1 MKRYIFKN
9 NSKYNGHMMDVINSL
24 GGKELDYNWLI
35 TDIETYFL
43 DDDYLFLPTKELLD
57 LIEKNN
63 DPQWIWGVFSAIPKK
78 YSKEE
83 VLKYDFPFANNHR
96 DLWKKAII
104 QHPLADIEIISYD
117 SSFLT
122 IVSKSDK
129 YIDMLRKTF
138 PSLKEDEYV

>member
-9 NSKYNGHMMDVINSL
+9 NNDYNGFMREVLDSL
-24 GGKELDYNWLI
+24 GGKGLDYNWLI

-43 DDDYLFLPTKELLD
+43 DNEYLFVSAKELLD

-63 DPQWIWGVFSAIPKK
+63 DHQWIWGVFSAIPKK

-83 VLKYDFPFANNHR
+83 VLKYDYPYANGHKA
-96 DLWKKAII
+96 LWKEAII
-104 QHPLADIEIISYD
+104 QHPLADIEIISFD

-122 IVSKSDK
+122 ISIIIFIK
-129 YIDMLRKTF
+129 
-138 PSLKEDEYV
+138 

>member
-1 MKRYIFKN
+1 MKRYVFKN
-9 NSKYNGHMMDVINSL
+9 NNDFNGYMMEVLNSL
-24 GGKELDYNWLI
+24 GGKKLDYNWLV

-43 DDDYLFLPTKELLD
+43 DDDYLFLSTDELID
-57 LIEKNN
+57 IIEKNS

-83 VLKYDFPFANNHR
+83 VLKYDFPFACDNR
-96 DLWKKAII
+96 SLWKEAII
-104 QHPLADIEIISYD
+104 QHPLADIEIVSYD

-129 YIDMLRKTF
+129 YVDMLRKNF
-138 PSLKEDEYV
+138 SSLREDEYV

>member
-1 MKRYIFKN
+1 MREVL
-9 NSKYNGHMMDVINSL
+9 DSL
-24 GGKELDYNWLI
+24 GGKGLDYNWLI

-43 DDDYLFLPTKELLD
+43 DNEYLFLSTKELLD

-83 VLKYDFPFANNHR
+83 VLKYDYPYANGHKA
-96 DLWKKAII
+96 LWKKAII
-104 QHPLADIEIISYD
+104 QHPLADIEIISFD

-122 IVSKSDK
+122 IVSKNNE
-129 YIDMLRKTF
+129 YIDMLRKSFTL
-138 PSLKEDEYV
+138 SEEA

>member
-9 NSKYNGHMMDVINSL
+9 NNDYNGFMMEVLNSL
-24 GGKELDYNWLI
+24 GGKELDYNWLV

-43 DDDYLFLPTKELLD
+43 DNDYLFLSTKELFD

-63 DPQWIWGVFSAIPKK
+63 DPQWIWGVFSAIPNK

-96 DLWKKAII
+96 DLWKAAII

-138 PSLKEDEYV
+138 SSLKEDKDV

>member
-9 NSKYNGHMMDVINSL
+9 NGNFNGFMKEVLDSL
-24 GGKELDYNWLI
+24 GGKELDYNWLV

-43 DDDYLFLPTKELLD
+43 NEDYLFLSTVELLN

-83 VLKYDFPFANNHR
+83 VLKYDFPYANGHKA
-96 DLWKKAII
+96 LWKKTII
-104 QHPLADIEIISYD
+104 QHPLADIEIISFD

-122 IVSKSDK
+122 IVSKNDK
-129 YIDMLRKTF
+129 YIDMLRKNF
-138 PSLKEDEYV
+138 SSLEEAE

>member
-9 NSKYNGHMMDVINSL
+9 NNDYNGFMREVLDSL
-24 GGKELDYNWLI
+24 GGKGLDYNWLI

-43 DDDYLFLPTKELLD
+43 DNEYLFLSTKELLD

-83 VLKYDFPFANNHR
+83 VLKYDYPYANGHKA
-96 DLWKKAII
+96 LWKKAII
-104 QHPLADIEIISYD
+104 QHPLADIEIISFD

-122 IVSKSDK
+122 IVSKNNE
-129 YIDMLRKTF
+129 YIDMLRKSFTL
-138 PSLKEDEYV
+138 SEEA